1 MEKKHSRGLREL
13 PKALLSRKRYDDDS
27 ERSETEFSDL
37 ERGRSITGTKGKKRV
52 EGMKSKASAASRL
65 QTGLKHE
72 LQPLAESSAG

>member
-52 EGMKSKASAASRL
+52 EGCSPFGFDALHSPAVSPSP
-65 QTGLKHE
+65 LKGN
-72 LQPLAESSAG
+72 L